1 MKSSIMGTY
10 VLALWLDRPRRISVG
25 RRGEFAFPA
34 GWVLYVGSA
43 LGPGGLAARLARH
56 RRRFASGK
64 RPHWHVDYVRE
75 HAVWGG
81 AWARRA
87 GGRLEGGGARRAG
100 GRLECAW
107 AAALG
112 QRPGARIVVPGFGAS
127 DCRCPGHLVHLPAL
141 PDEAWMAH
149 ILRAERVVVG
159 MDELDELLE
168 TLVSGDDDSRE
179 AAAIALG
186 RFGAMAVAR
195 LAALLAGPDV
205 DARWWA
211 ARALAEVRTGGAVL
225 PLLEALG
232 DPVPDVRA
240 CAALALGRL
249 GDGAGAPALAE
260 RLGDESAFVA
270 SVAADALSM
279 IGDPA
284 VAALAE
290 KLQDESA
297 HARLLAVRALAR
309 IKSQSTIGPL
319 FGMLEDPSYLVRFY
333 ARQALEALG
342 VGMVFMAP

>member
-1 MKSSIMGTY
+1 MGTY
-10 VLALWLDRPRRISVG
+10 VLALWLDRARRISVG
-25 RRGEFAFPA
+25 RLGEFEFPA

-75 HAVWGG
+75 QAVWGG
-81 AWARRA
+81 AWARRS
-87 GGRLEGGGARRAG
+87 GE
-100 GRLECAW
+100 RLECAW

-112 QRPGARIVVPGFGAS
+112 QRPGARILVPGFGAS
-127 DCRCPGHLVHLPAL
+127 DCRCPAHLVHLPAL
-141 PDEAWMAH
+141 PDEAWMAS
-149 ILRAERVVVG
+149 ILGAERVVVG

-186 RFGAMAVAR
+186 RFGAAAAGP
-195 LAALLAGPDV
+195 LAALLAGPDA

-211 ARALAEVRTGGAVL
+211 ARALAEVGTAGAVP

-240 CAALALGRL
+240 CAALALGRI

-279 IGDPA
+279 IGEPA
-284 VAALAE
+284 VGALAE

-309 IKSQSTIGPL
+309 IKSQSAIGPL
-319 FGMLEDPSYLVRFY
+319 FGVLEDPSYLVRYY
-333 ARQALEALG
+333 AREALEALG